1 MKANSVMGL
10 GQPIVNANRYQD
22 GDKSMPTFISIMLES
37 WYTTRNYLI
46 CDVTILSR
54 IK

>member
-10 GQPIVNANRYQD
+10 GRPIVNANRYQD
-22 GDKSMPTFISIMLES
+22 GDISTMLES

-46 CDVTILSR
+46 CDVTILSQ